1 MYGQGGVVA
10 SSDGQYL
17 STNEAAIAA
26 RAAGL
31 GGLAGAAGAAGAGA
45 ASGAGAGR
53 VAAGA
58 AASGASGASGAL
70 TPPPSSTA
78 IAAIS
83 GKPGPEILKMLTELH
98 LSALSNEN
106 VTIEITNNNTLILT
120 LKIPVMEGGGTIK
133 KHRTLKSTKKSH
145 RAALSNKKVH
155 HKQHKNPTT
164 DEEEDIRLAL
174 V

>member
-1 MYGQGGVVA
+1 MSSQGGVVA
-10 SSDGQYL
+10 SFDGQYL
-17 STNEAAIAA
+17 STNEA
-26 RAAGL
+26 
-31 GGLAGAAGAAGAGA
+31 AGAAGAAGAGA

-53 VAAGA
+53 VAAGAAA

-83 GKPGPEILKMLTELH
+83 GKPSPEILKMLTELH

-120 LKIPVMEGGGTIK
+120 LKIPVMEGGGTIQ